1 MKCPVGSKRK
11 MADDHQKVTQFR
23 PCIDLHDGK
32 VKQVCFQE
40 HCILIELKVNFS
52 PFLGSSQ
59 IVGGTLTDNEGHL
72 QTNFIAR

>member
-40 HCILIELKVNFS
+40 QCILI
-52 PFLGSSQ
+52 
-59 IVGGTLTDNEGHL
+59 
-72 QTNFIAR
+72 